1 MTKREWWN
9 TLDDAEKREIKELS
23 GKLYEDSD
31 ETFNLEFVRAKL
43 IGD

>member
-1 MTKREWWN
+1 MTKREWWDILPE
-9 TLDDAEKREIKELS
+9 TEKQEIKELS
-23 GKLYEDSD
+23 GKLYEDSN